1 MVTVKYALRDGYGEW
16 VKVVGK
22 GRIIEIDLG
31 PGVEGR
37 LSLGGKESPL
47 EGGRGVISTVGMP
60 FGEYPVS
67 LISGERVIALEPL
80 IIDGERVTP
89 APTDDEVI
97 RRSLGR
103 LSKAEEKIKNLE
115 ERIKELEGLICGSA
129 LFG

>member
-16 VKVVGK
+16 VKAVGN
-22 GRIIEIDLG
+22 GRLIEIDLG

-37 LSLGGKESPL
+37 LSLGGKECPL
-47 EGGRGVISTVGMP
+47 KGGRGVISTSGMP
-60 FGEYPVS
+60 FGEYAVS
-67 LISGERVIALEPL
+67 LICGEKIIPLEPL

-89 APTDDEVI
+89 APTADGMI
-97 RRSLGR
+97 RHSLGR
-103 LSKAEEKIKNLE
+103 VAAAEEKIKNLE